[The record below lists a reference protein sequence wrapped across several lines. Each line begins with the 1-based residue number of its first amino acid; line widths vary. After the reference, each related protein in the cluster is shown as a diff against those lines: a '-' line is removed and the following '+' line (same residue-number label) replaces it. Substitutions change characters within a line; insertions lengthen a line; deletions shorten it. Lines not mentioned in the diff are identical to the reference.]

1 MSFKS
6 KVLAGAAPLALVG
19 GVAVVGGLS
28 ASAANPSC
36 GHRCVNLFSK
46 KFSDVLTT
54 KPPFVIDVYRQGAN
68 VGQPIIMFQA
78 SNADPA
84 EDFTRS
90 LEGHVSDFVTA
101 GLISPVVA
109 LHYGQPATPGNPN
122 ARNDLAVE
130 YQYSPSGVN
139 SGLCIGV
146 AATAINNEG
155 VTLQPCGVS
164 AKTVWIVDRQNT
176 APGGIFTF
184 PYRPLTNGSDTNFSQ
199 AVRAHL
205 PAEWQPERQAAPAAG
220 HPEPAHVLA
229 WPGLRQPAV
238 VPLLRRP
245 AVGHALVSPE

>member
-6 KVLAGAAPLALVG
+6 KVLAGAASLALVG

-28 ASAANPSC
+28 ASAATPSC
-36 GHRCVNLFSK
+36 GHRCINLFSK

-54 KPPFVIDVYRQGAN
+54 KPPFVVDVYRQGAN
-68 VGQPIIMFQA
+68 VGQPIIMFQS

-84 EDFTRS
+84 EDFTVS
-90 LEGHVSDFVTA
+90 LQGHVSDFVTA
-101 GLISPVVA
+101 GLVSPVVA
-109 LHYGQPATPGNPN
+109 IHYAK
-122 ARNDLAVE
+122 DLAVE
-130 YQYSPSGVN
+130 YQYSPNGVN

-184 PYRPLTNGSDTNFSQ
+184 PYRPLINGSDTNFSQ
-199 AVRAHL
+199 
-205 PAEWQPERQAAPAAG
+205 PF
-220 HPEPAHVLA
+220 VLTYPPNGNPNDKPRPQLVTQNLHTFSRGQVYDNQQWSA
-229 WPGLRQPAV
+229 FFGVLR
-238 VPLLRRP
+238 
-245 AVGHALVSPE
+245 

>member
-6 KVLAGAAPLALVG
+6 KVLAGAASLALVG

-28 ASAANPSC
+28 ASAATPSC

-46 KFSDVLTT
+46 KFSDFLTT

-101 GLISPVVA
+101 GLVSPVVA
-109 LHYGQPATPGNPN
+109 LHYN
-122 ARNDLAVE
+122 ADLAVE
-130 YQYSPSGVN
+130 YQYSPNGVN

-146 AATAINNEG
+146 ASTAINNEG

-176 APGGIFTF
+176 APGGLFTF
-184 PYRPLTNGSDTNFSQ
+184 PFRPLINGSDTNFSQ
-199 AVRAHL
+199 
-205 PAEWQPERQAAPAAG
+205 PF
-220 HPEPAHVLA
+220 VLTY
-229 WPGLRQPAV
+229 PPNGNPNDK
-238 VPLLRRP
+238 PRP
-245 AVGHALVSPE
+245 QLVTQNLHTFSRGQVFDNQQWSAFFGVLH

>member
-6 KVLAGAAPLALVG
+6 KVLAGAASLALVG

-28 ASAANPSC
+28 ASAATPSC

-46 KFSDVLTT
+46 KFSDFLTT
-54 KPPFVIDVYRQGAN
+54 KPPFVVDVYRQGAR
-68 VGQPIIMFQA
+68 VGQPIIMFQS

-109 LHYGQPATPGNPN
+109 LHYGQAATPGNPN
-122 ARNDLAVE
+122 ARDDLAVE
-130 YQYSPSGVN
+130 YQYSPNGVN

-146 AATAINNEG
+146 FSTASNNEG

-176 APGGIFTF
+176 APGGVFTF
-184 PYRPLTNGSDTNFSQ
+184 PFRPLINGSDTNFSQ
-199 AVRAHL
+199 
-205 PAEWQPERQAAPAAG
+205 PF
-220 HPEPAHVLA
+220 VLTY
-229 WPGLRQPAV
+229 PPNGNPNDK
-238 VPLLRRP
+238 PRP
-245 AVGHALVSPE
+245 QLVTQNLHTFSRGQVFDNQQWSAFFGILQ